1 MKIFRLITIMAVLCH
16 QLSAFVW
23 PGGTL
28 QVPVVFR
35 GEETFAGWVPSS
47 PWGSSAFIQEPAVEL
62 RNDANQ
68 LIAVYPITGG
78 TMDWYDGAL
87 RSGTASFSVPAGTYF
102 LTTREGRRH
111 VRISGEGWSGFKMVQ
126 DSITEPVPPNVLPTI
141 TWTSAPASADHL
153 QGYTVSA
160 HGNDGDGN
168 LSQVLV
174 WKNGQ
179 PFAFGGGG
187 TGFDADSSNGSSD
200 SGPQSVTFTAQAVD
214 AAGATSPIISHTVT
228 IGAAAAQFSLTTLAG
243 GGGTVSAGGTFT
255 SGSWA
260 TVIASPD
267 SVHDFA
273 GWSGDA
279 GGAANPL
286 TVLMDRDKSVQA
298 VFTVKSFALFTSA
311 TTGGAVTQGGTY
323 PPGTTVTVS
332 AVPDALHRFVGWA
345 GDAGGTLTTVTVL
358 LDGPKS
364 VQAVFTDKTSQT
376 LTFPAPG
383 DQPVSGPPL
392 TLNAAASSGL
402 PVSYTV
408 LSGPAVLNGNQL
420 QITGP
425 GAVTVEARQA
435 GDGFYLPAAPVV
447 RTFNTFAVAVL
458 RYRPS
463 GRTILQSRSANSA
476 APYVL
481 ETPSLP

>member
-1 MKIFRLITIMAVLCH
+1 MKIFRLVTIMAVLCH
-16 QLSAFVW
+16 QLSAFDW

-102 LTTREGRRH
+102 LTTRQGLRH
-111 VRISGEGWSGFKMVQ
+111 VRISGEGWSGFRLVL
-126 DSITEPVPPNVLPTI
+126 DSITEPAPPNAPPTVA
-141 TWTSAPASADHL
+141 WTSAPPGAEHL
-153 QGYTVSA
+153 QSYIVSA
-160 HGNDGDGN
+160 HGSDADGN
-168 LSQVLV
+168 LTQVNV

-179 PFAFGGGG
+179 PFALGGAG
-187 TGFDADSSNGSSD
+187 TGYEADYSNGTSD
-200 SGPQSVTFTAQAVD
+200 AGPQTVTFTAQAVD

-228 IGAAAAQFSLTTLAG
+228 IAAAPAQFSLTTLAG
-243 GGGTVSAGGTFT
+243 AGGTVSAGGTFT

-260 TVIASPD
+260 TIIASPD

-286 TVLMDRDKSVQA
+286 TVVMDRDKSVQA
-298 VFTVKSFALFTSA
+298 IFTLKSFALFTSA
-311 TTGGAVTQGGTY
+311 TAGGAVTQGGTY

-345 GDAGGTLTTVTVL
+345 GDAGGTSATVTVL

-376 LTFPAPG
+376 LTFPAPA

-392 TLNAAASSGL
+392 TLNATASSGL

-425 GAVTVEARQA
+425 GDVTVEARQA
-435 GDGFYLPAAPVV
+435 GDGFYLPAAPVI

-481 ETPSLP
+481 ETP